1 VRPALRSTAAFSS
14 AGPPVGTGREA
25 MMGNRRPQL
34 PLTFTLAA
42 ETTVRRGT
50 LQAGR
55 SSGVYLIPRG
65 LSMKPSRLEADL
77 GRRPLAV
84 AGFVACLAAIVA
96 GCIFLPAPA
105 PASTATVSPTARPS
119 VVATTGVRGTVT
131 AGPTCPVERAD
142 QSPCI
147 RAVPDATIVATD
159 AAGKEV
165 ARAMSDGSGAY
176 FLQLPPG
183 TYRIVPQPVAGLMGT
198 AAAET
203 VQVTSGAATRLDF
216 AYDTGIR

>member
-1 VRPALRSTAAFSS
+1 
-14 AGPPVGTGREA
+14 
-25 MMGNRRPQL
+25 
-34 PLTFTLAA
+34 
-42 ETTVRRGT
+42 
-50 LQAGR
+50 
-55 SSGVYLIPRG
+55 
-65 LSMKPSRLEADL
+65 MKPSRLEADL

-96 GCIFLPAPA
+96 GCIFL

-165 ARAMSDGSGAY
+165 ARATSDGSGAY

-183 TYRIVPQPVAGLMGT
+183 TYRIVPQPVPGLMGT

-203 VQVTSGAATRLDF
+203 VEVTSGAATRLDF